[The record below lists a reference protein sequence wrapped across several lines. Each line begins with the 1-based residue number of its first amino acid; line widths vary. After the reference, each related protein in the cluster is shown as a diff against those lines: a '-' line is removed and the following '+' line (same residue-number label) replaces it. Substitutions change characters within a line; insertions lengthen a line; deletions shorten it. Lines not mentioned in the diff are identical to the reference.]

1 MLRRRRQVALEGNVG
16 DGPAWP
22 RFGDGEAP
30 RVLIEHPDPAAA
42 RFLADAFRRRG
53 FDTLTC
59 GGPAARGAGSV
70 VCPLLTEGACPAVD
84 GADVV
89 VSSLQVNQG
98 DEGRVVRGIVADPT
112 APPVLLEATTWQ
124 ISQTDLSDGV
134 VDRCFPFTSAHRVV
148 DRAVDLLVVF

>member
-1 MLRRRRQVALEGNVG
+1 MLRARRQVEVG
-16 DGPAWP
+16 GEAPTWP

-30 RVLIEHPDPAAA
+30 RVLIEHPDPAAQ

-59 GGPAARGAGSV
+59 GGPTAQGAASV
-70 VCPLLTEGACPAVD
+70 SCPLLTEGACPAVD

-98 DEGRVVRGIVADPT
+98 YEGRVVRAIVEDPT
-112 APPVLLEATTWQ
+112 APPLLLEATTWQ
-124 ISQTDLSDGV
+124 LSQVELSDAV
-134 VDRCFPFTSAHRVV
+134 ADRCFPFASPSQVV
-148 DRAVDLLVVF
+148 DRAVMLLAAA